1 MMLHKYSQIE
11 YSIRRKTT
19 CIIYYQDYANS
30 LTNNHSKF
38 HCCLMAL
45 SHTFELTLYVYRL
58 KFIQSCLI
66 RPFTD
71 QSIYKNVSADFQ
83 S

>member
-30 LTNNHSKF
+30 LTNTYTSV
-38 HCCLMAL
+38 
-45 SHTFELTLYVYRL
+45 TILYKVIL
-58 KFIQSCLI
+58 LI
-66 RPFTD
+66 PT
-71 QSIYKNVSADFQ
+71 KPPGC
-83 S
+83 